1 MIAGMSGDK
10 IFPVKPAPD
19 RAGWTRISFLKYKLS
34 DNVLYLNFSN
44 STYCEAK
51 KAKPQ
56 RETLVGLALKRTEGT
71 F

>member
-1 MIAGMSGDK
+1 
-10 IFPVKPAPD
+10 
-19 RAGWTRISFLKYKLS
+19 
-34 DNVLYLNFSN
+34 VLYLNFSN